1 MTRETDR
8 QLLENITKG
17 FTIEQSKECAHRI
30 RSVDFLLSRVCPKCR
45 ELVAKI
51 EEHRSGVKA
60 TTRILR
66 GVALILVGWGALSA
80 LSIVTFNANGFSY
93 LLLTM
98 AGFALLKMHFVP
110 EGPNAVAISTLKI
123 LTFTTISRIEELGAS
138 ERSVF
143 MYVRE
148 ATGLN
153 SSLLCEIRKSYL
165 SSEHQLEDY
174 ESIVDEDDEGDFE
187 SNEEIDTSGAWER
200 ICLEISRVVSKG

>member
-1 MTRETDR
+1 MAREHDR
-8 QLLENITKG
+8 QMLESITQS
-17 FTIEQSKECAHRI
+17 FTSDQSKEFTR
-30 RSVDFLLSRVCPKCR
+30 RVKSVDLLLSRLYPRCR
-45 ELVAKI
+45 ELAAKI
-51 EEHRSGVKA
+51 EEHRSEAKA
-60 TTRILR
+60 TTRIIR
-66 GVALILVGWGALSA
+66 GVALILVGWVALSA
-80 LSIVTFNANGFSY
+80 LSIVTFNANGLSY

-123 LTFTTISRIEELGAS
+123 LTFTTITRIEELGAS

-153 SSLLCEIRKSYL
+153 SLLLSEIRKSYL

-174 ESIVDEDDEGDFE
+174 ESIGDEDDEGDSE
-187 SNEEIDTSGAWER
+187 SDDEIVTSGAWIR
-200 ICLEISRVVSKG
+200 ICLEIARVVHMR